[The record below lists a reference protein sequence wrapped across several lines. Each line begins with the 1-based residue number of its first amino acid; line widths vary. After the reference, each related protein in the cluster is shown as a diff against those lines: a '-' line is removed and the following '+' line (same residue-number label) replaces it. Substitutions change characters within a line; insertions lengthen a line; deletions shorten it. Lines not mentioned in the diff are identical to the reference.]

1 MSTHASSLLRL
12 CSPLLLSLALVA
24 CGGGE
29 KAKTSTKSEKSADA
43 ADPMPAEVRGNRAS
57 VVLVTMDTTRADHI
71 GAYGHTEAHTPT
83 VDAFAAQ
90 GLRFERAYSV
100 VPLTTPSHASM
111 LSGLYP
117 TRHGI
122 HNNGDAI
129 LGEDVRTLA
138 EQLKD
143 EGYHTGAS
151 IAAFVT
157 TRIWNLDQGF
167 DAYFDDVGTEKD
179 RRQRGKWARERT
191 ADSVVDDAIAWV
203 EKQPPGEPLF
213 LWVHF
218 YDPHDPYAPPKEWA
232 EKLKDRPYDGEIA
245 FMDSEIARLQA
256 AVEKRQGEA
265 GTGWVLIADHGEAL
279 KREHGEHTH
288 GMFVFD
294 PTMRIPFIVRP
305 PKPLAEGRVETGQTV
320 SNVDVTPTVLG
331 MLELPVMDDLDGKDL
346 SGLLASE
353 PAAVTRDPVYMEA
366 ESAKNRFGF
375 SPERAIAHG
384 PLKLIDTPSPRL
396 FDVVTDPGETTN
408 LVEQRPEEVT
418 RLHAVTEQ
426 ILSRKVDVEG
436 AAASPEVLAQL
447 EALGYMSAEAGIGDD
462 ETAKLDAKDHRGL
475 IMKLERARHLTRR
488 KPKKALAL
496 YEEIIAEHP
505 QISEAR
511 LSLARIYQRQ
521 KKFDLAIETLE
532 RALELQPLST
542 VLKSGLSN
550 AFAAAGN
557 FEKAEALVKN
567 VLEQVPGDDTARNQY
582 LRLLLSSGDLE
593 TAFEYARKWNQ
604 DDPRNL
610 SYDAYLGIILTRVN
624 RYDEAVPYLER
635 SLKDD
640 MPRAFVHASLSMIAA
655 RKGDQEAALAHLQA
669 ESEWFPEDV
678 RTRALIADRL
688 MRMSRWEEAAAEF
701 KYITTIQRRAP
712 RARLGWAQ
720 AVFNAGDYPGAE
732 AALAPAFK
740 NNPKDPDIM
749 LLQANILQKLG
760 KEEEGRALFEQAK
773 ELHALRMAEQREAME
788 QGAPP
793 EFPVPAVGVEDD
805 YLAEYAIPE

>member
-1 MSTHASSLLRL
+1 MSTHATRLLRL
-12 CSPLLLSLALVA
+12 PFAASLALAA
-24 CGGGE
+24 CSGSTPE
-29 KAKTSTKSEKSADA
+29 ATPKKKADTPAE
-43 ADPMPAEVRGNRAS
+43 ADPMPAEKRGNRAS

-83 VDAFAAQ
+83 VDAMASQ
-90 GLRFERAYSV
+90 GLRFERAYAV

-129 LGEDVRTLA
+129 LGDDVTTLA
-138 EQLKD
+138 EQLKK

-179 RRQRGKWARERT
+179 RRQRGKWARERR

-232 EKLKDRPYDGEIA
+232 EKLEGRPYDGEIA
-245 FMDSEIARLQA
+245 FMDSQIARLQEV
-256 AVEKRQGEA
+256 VEKRQGEA
-265 GTGWVLIADHGEAL
+265 GTGWVLVADHGEAL
-279 KREHGEHTH
+279 EREHGEHTH

-305 PKPLAEGRVETGQTV
+305 PKPLAEGKVESAQTV

-331 MLELPVMDDLDGKDL
+331 MLDLPVMDDLDGKDL
-346 SGLLASE
+346 SSLLASQTVE
-353 PAAVTRDPVYMEA
+353 RDPVYMEA
-366 ESAKNRFGF
+366 ESASNRFGF
-375 SPERAIAHG
+375 APERAVAHG

-396 FDVVTDPGETTN
+396 FDVVADPAESVN
-408 LVEQRPEEVT
+408 LIDKRPDEVT
-418 RLHAVTEQ
+418 RLKAVTEQ
-426 ILSRKVDVEG
+426 ILSRRIDVQG
-436 AAASPEVLAQL
+436 GAASPEVLAQL
-447 EALGYMSAEAGIGDD
+447 EALGYMSAEAGVGNED
-462 ETAKLDAKDHRGL
+462 TAKLDAKDHRDL
-475 IMKLERARHLTRR
+475 IMKLERARHQSRR

-496 YEEIIAEHP
+496 YEEIIAAHP

-511 LSLARIYQRQ
+511 MALARIYARQ
-521 KKFDLAIETLE
+521 NRHDKAVETLE
-532 RALELQPLST
+532 AALELQPLST
-542 VLKSGLSN
+542 VLKSALSN
-550 AFAAAGN
+550 AFAAKGD
-557 FEKAEALVKN
+557 FEKAEALLLN

-582 LRLLLSSGDLE
+582 MRLLLNQAKMDE
-593 TAFEYARKWNQ
+593 AFKLASQWNQ
-604 DDPRNL
+604 EDPRNL
-610 SYDAYLGIILTRVN
+610 SYDAYLGIILSRVG
-624 RYDEAVPYLER
+624 RLDEAVPYLER

-640 MPRAFVHASLSMIAA
+640 MPRAFVHSSLAMVAIS
-655 RKGDQEAALAHLQA
+655 KGQLEDALEHLLA
-669 ESEWFPEDV
+669 ESEWFPEDT
-678 RTRALIADRL
+678 RTRTLIAQTL
-688 MRMSRWEEAAAEF
+688 MRLSRWEEAAAEF
-701 KYITTIQRRAP
+701 KYIATVKRRAP

-720 AVFNAGDYPGAE
+720 AVFNAGDYPGAAKVLE
-732 AALAPAFK
+732 PAFK

-760 KEEEGRALFEQAK
+760 KEEEGKALFEEAK
-773 ELHALRMAEQREAME
+773 ALHELRMEEQRATM
-788 QGAPP
+788 QGIEEDAGDFPLPAAP
-793 EFPVPAVGVEDD
+793 DKD
-805 YLAEYAIPE
+805 SYLSEYTIPE